1 MRKIMNLSN
10 ILGAISFLTLIC
22 IPGAVEAEMY
32 VTAVIM
38 IAIMGLSAYFALKED
53 GQIRK

>member
-1 MRKIMNLSN
+1 MNLSN